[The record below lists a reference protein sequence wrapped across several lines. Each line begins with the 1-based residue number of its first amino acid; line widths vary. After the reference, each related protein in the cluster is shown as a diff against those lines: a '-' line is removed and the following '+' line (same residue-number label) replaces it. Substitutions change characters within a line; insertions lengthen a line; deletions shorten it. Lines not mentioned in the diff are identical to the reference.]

1 MNTETNNHRF
11 NKSEYKKQYSTKNR
25 DKINEYQRNYYKS
38 KKEKVD
44 LEKKEVC
51 EEKQKQEDYM
61 EKLYNKMI
69 ALEKQLSQMEV
80 TLYAQTKTSEEK
92 TSNSHHKEERYE
104 NGKAPRQTLQEIQK
118 LQTKN
123 KIVVK
128 SQTQE
133 PETIEKLPA
142 EHKKLY
148 EAFKK
153 QQAKTQQAPS
163 TTTTDYESESESEE
177 SDSEFEIDADGNII

>member
-1 MNTETNNHRF
+1 MDKIPNK
-11 NKSEYKKQYSTKNR
+11 KSEYQKKYQRENKEKINKAQRERYKAKKEAAQVEKVEKLKTEEMLLKLYEKL
-25 DKINEYQRNYYKS
+25 DKIERQTAELELLQYQQSKS
-38 KKEKVD
+38 STVIQPEPQ
-44 LEKKEVC
+44 EKK
-51 EEKQKQEDYM
+51 
-61 EKLYNKMI
+61 
-69 ALEKQLSQMEV
+69 
-80 TLYAQTKTSEEK
+80 
-92 TSNSHHKEERYE
+92 
-104 NGKAPRQTLQEIQK
+104 
-118 LQTKN
+118 

-133 PETIEKLPA
+133 PETIENLSA

-177 SDSEFEIDADGNII
+177 SDFEIDADGNII

>member
-1 MNTETNNHRF
+1 MESPIT
-11 NKSEYKKQYSTKNR
+11 SKKQNR
-25 DKINEYQRNYYKS
+25 QTNYYKS
-38 KKEKVD
+38 YYEKNKEKYKLSNQKYRQSKQQKVD
-44 LEKKEVC
+44 LEKKEVY
-51 EEKQKQEDYM
+51 EEKLKTQEVLLKLY
-61 EKLYNKMI
+61 EKLDKI
-69 ALEKQLSQMEV
+69 E
-80 TLYAQTKTSEEK
+80 
-92 TSNSHHKEERYE
+92 
-104 NGKAPRQTLQEIQK
+104 RQTAELEVLHYQHAVTSKSSTVIQPEPQLK
-118 LQTKN
+118 KKN
-123 KIVVK
+123 IVK

-177 SDSEFEIDADGNII
+177 SEFEIDADGNII